1 MHNAQCRCDEKL
13 TCGKVIAG
21 LSVTQAG
28 EDSVIAQRWEH
39 ERLYTVHSIKYFCHG
54 IAMVKKKKKVKTAA
68 M

>member
-1 MHNAQCRCDEKL
+1 MHNGQCRSDEKL
-13 TCGKVIAG
+13 TCSNVIAG
-21 LSVTQAG
+21 LRVAHAD

-54 IAMVKKKKKVKTAA
+54 IAMVKKKKIKTAA